1 MKLKRFLKYYPR
13 DKFLRLC
20 LLNNSEEKVYFS
32 LDKVIYSGYAE
43 NVPFKIMNYK
53 IKFLLPNLK
62 TSAFESEEEDT
73 CCTEGILD
81 VFIYEKRGEE
91 DCT

>member
-1 MKLKRFLKYYPR
+1 MLTQQFRRKGL
-13 DKFLRLC
+13 
-20 LLNNSEEKVYFS
+20 FS

-43 NVPFKIMNYK
+43 NVPFKFTNYK

-62 TSAFESEEEDT
+62 TFTFESEEEDI

-81 VFIYEKRGEE
+81 VFIYEKRGEK